1 MFVETLSLVP
11 EEIGH
16 GHVIADVLWSCMDSL
31 WSCLNMN
38 LAIDDCKPKVSL
50 RHPCIHSASS
60 TQKLYCV
67 EHRRLCGQFLLAL
80 ASFPD
85 STPQLF
91 ITLCIKLARKF
102 CHVKCVGCIDIGFVF
117 AKVELRMTYTCTSSG
132 AIPYCLYLP
141 CGRGNTI
148 CLEFGSW
155 TCLLNKCSMSER
167 DQKIL

>member
-1 MFVETLSLVP
+1 MCGCNTCLDVWSVLFSRDKGLAVLSLSRWCLVFVETLSLMP
-11 EEIGH
+11 GENGH

-38 LAIDDCKPKVSL
+38 LAIDDCKAKVLL

-67 EHRRLCGQFLLAL
+67 EHRRLCGQFVLAL

-91 ITLCIKLARKF
+91 ITLCIKLAGKF
-102 CHVKCVGCIDIGFVF
+102 CHVKCVGCIDVGSREI
-117 AKVELRMTYTCTSSG
+117 L
-132 AIPYCLYLP
+132 
-141 CGRGNTI
+141 I
-148 CLEFGSW
+148 CEVRWLH
-155 TCLLNKCSMSER
+155 
-167 DQKIL
+167 

>member
-16 GHVIADVLWSCMDSL
+16 GHVIADVLWSCMDCL

-38 LAIDDCKPKVSL
+38 LANDDCKVKVSL

-67 EHRRLCGQFLLAL
+67 EHRRLCGLFLLAL

-85 STPQLF
+85 STRSPAF
-91 ITLCIKLARKF
+91 YRPVYKVSREGAGRF
-102 CHVKCVGCIDIGFVF
+102 CHVKYVGCIDV
-117 AKVELRMTYTCTSSG
+117 
-132 AIPYCLYLP
+132 
-141 CGRGNTI
+141 
-148 CLEFGSW
+148 GSW
-155 TCLLNKCSMSER
+155 E
-167 DQKIL
+167 ILICEVRWLH